1 MAEAPA
7 RLIAALADRYRIE
20 RELGEGGMAT
30 VYFAEDLKH
39 RRKVAVK
46 VLRPELAAVIG
57 AERFLQE
64 IEVTANLQHPHILP
78 LHDSGEAD
86 SFLFY
91 VMPFVEGE
99 TLRDRMTREKQLP
112 VEETV
117 EMVRAVAAA
126 LDYAHRQGVIHRDIK
141 PENILIHDGQALVA
155 DFGISLAATH
165 AGGNRMTETGLSLGT
180 PHYMSPEQATGERA
194 VDARSDIYSLGCV
207 AYEMLTGDPPHTAS
221 TVQAIVAKVLTETP
235 SPVTRT
241 RTMVPPNVAAAVER
255 ALAKTPADRFATAAD
270 FSAALADPN
279 YRLPSSV
286 GADGASAGKHGLW
299 NPVSLVAAALALVFL
314 ATTLWSPF
322 KRSEE
327 PPVRRQRV
335 LLWEAGAPINYVGLS
350 TGISPDGQTIVYA
363 DTVGGGKL
371 WSKSRAQAE
380 PTPIPG
386 TDGAISATFSP
397 DGQWLAFVSEGKLKK
412 IPAAGGSAITLADT
426 VNTAWPALA
435 WLDDGT
441 MLYNNGTFTLQR
453 VADAGGTSTAIG
465 SGLSGRGI
473 VALSPLPNARG
484 AIAALCTSGC
494 GQVGIWA
501 VDLRTN
507 EFRALLDDAT
517 QGWYLPSGH
526 LLYVAVD
533 GSVFAADFDLETLEL
548 RGAAIPVLDG
558 VRVAFGNADLAL
570 SLSGTMLYVKGA
582 ATGGGDAFAP
592 AWVERDGTSSII
604 DPNWRMT
611 AGANGGI
618 AISPDGSRLAVNI
631 RGDATSDIWIKQL
644 DRGPLSRLSFEGS
657 TNFRPNWTPDGR
669 SVTYLS
675 NRGDSTNSYDFY
687 TQRADGS
694 GKPEMLLN
702 LEESITEGFYSPD
715 GEWYILRT
723 GGLAGVTGNRVIVG
737 LRPGKDSVVVP
748 LVADDRY
755 DAKVA
760 ALSPDGRW
768 LAYESDESGREEIY
782 VRPFPNTD
790 DARVQ
795 VSTAGGTAPLWSRSG
810 DEIFFL
816 NGSLE
821 FISAAV
827 TRGATLEVRELK
839 ILFPTAGRFNSA
851 GNSRYYDVAPGD
863 QRFVFLQAIT
873 TTGPAASTPDPL
885 ILVENWFSELN
896 PLLESRTP

>member
-1 MAEAPA
+1 MAEAPP

-30 VYFAEDLKH
+30 VYYAEDLKH

-99 TLRDRMTREKQLP
+99 TLRDRMSREKQLP
-112 VEETV
+112 VDETV
-117 EMVRAVAAA
+117 EMARAVAGA

-155 DFGISLAATH
+155 DFGISLAATQ

-207 AYEMLTGDPPHTAS
+207 TYEMLTGDPPHTAS

-235 SPVTRT
+235 SPITRT

-255 ALAKTPADRFATAAD
+255 ALAKTPADRFATAAE

-279 YRLPSSV
+279 YRLPAAA
-286 GADGASAGKHGLW
+286 GAGGESAGKHGLW
-299 NPVSLVAAALALVFL
+299 NPVSIGASVLAVAFL
-314 ATTLWSPF
+314 ATTLWGAF
-322 KRSEE
+322 GGAEE
-327 PPVRRQRV
+327 PPVNRQRI
-335 LLWEAGAPINYVGLS
+335 LLWETAAPLNYVGLS

-363 DTVGGGKL
+363 DTVGGLKL
-371 WSKSRAQAE
+371 WSKSRTQEE
-380 PTPIPG
+380 PTVIPG

-397 DGQWLAFVSEGKLKK
+397 DGQWLAFVSDGKLKK
-412 IPAAGGSAITLADT
+412 VPAAGGSAIALVDT
-426 VNTAWPALA
+426 ANTNWPALA
-435 WLDDGT
+435 WFDDGT
-441 MLYNNGTFTLQR
+441 MIYNNQSFSLRR
-453 VADAGGTSTAIG
+453 VADAGGTSTAIDLEQG
-465 SGLSGRGI
+465 GRGV
-473 VALSPLPNARG
+473 VALSPLPQARG
-484 AIAALCTSGC
+484 AIVTMCTSGC
-494 GQVGIWA
+494 GQVGIW
-501 VDLRTN
+501 VLDLRTN
-507 EFRALLDDAT
+507 ELKPLLDDAVK
-517 QGWYLPSGH
+517 GWYLPSGH
-526 LLYVAVD
+526 LLYARVD
-533 GSVFAADFDLETLEL
+533 GGVFAAAFDLENLVL
-548 RGAAIPVLDG
+548 SGAAIPVLDG
-558 VRVAFGNADLAL
+558 VRVAFGSPDLAL
-570 SLSGTMLYVKGA
+570 SLSGTMLYVKGT
-582 ATGGGDAFAP
+582 ATGGGDAFSP
-592 AWVERDGTSSII
+592 AWVERDGTSSLV
-604 DPNWRMT
+604 DPSWRMT
-611 AGANGGI
+611 AGANGGM
-618 AISPDGSRLAVNI
+618 AISPDGSRLAINV
-631 RGDATSDIWIKQL
+631 RGDESSDIWIKQL
-644 DRGPLSRLSFEGS
+644 DRGPLSRLSFEGR

-702 LEESITEGFYSPD
+702 LDESITEGFHSPD

-737 LRPGKDSVVVP
+737 LRPGKDSSVVP

-760 ALSPDGRW
+760 AISPDGLW

-790 DARVQ
+790 NAKVQ
-795 VSTAGGTAPLWSRSG
+795 ISTAGGTAPLWSRRG

-821 FISAAV
+821 LVSAAV
-827 TRGATLEVRELK
+827 TRGSGLEVKELK
-839 ILFPTAGRFNSA
+839 TLFPTSGRFNSA

-863 QRFVFLQAIT
+863 QRFLFLQQIT
-873 TTGPAASTPDPL
+873 TTGTTNATPDPL

-896 PLLESRTP
+896 PLLKSRAP